1 MRIGERVWTGM
12 DPDGATALRLEAPR
26 PSLAAGTAR
35 VANTLPE
42 AGMVRLT
49 VVDMR
54 GREVATLTPGRHEAQ
69 VDAGSLAAGVYAVR
83 LTAGSDVATQRLV
96 VVR

>member
-1 MRIGERVWTGM
+1 M

-26 PSLAAGTAR
+26 PNPSAETAR

-54 GREVATLTPGRHEAQ
+54 GREVATLTPGWHEAQ
-69 VDAGSLAAGVYAVR
+69 VDAGSLATGVYGVR
-83 LTAGSDVATQRLV
+83 LTVGSDVQTRRLV